1 MLQGLVDF
9 RKGRSYLTKNELSR
23 NELFQVV
30 TEREFNNILGLF
42 IRKNK
47 SYGRDADL
55 FHNFRE
61 TARRIEGNTDR
72 GAMFKVLA
80 TYVDKHW
87 VALCNRGLDDPEC
100 EERLRD
106 IIVYCLL
113 ALCLM
118 EGEEGKMRQ
127 GTLF

>member
-1 MLQGLVDF
+1 MTYEQP
-9 RKGRSYLTKNELSR
+9 S
-23 NELFQVV
+23 NELFQLVAQ
-30 TEREFNNILGLF
+30 REFSNIMELF
-42 IRKNK
+42 SRKNK
-47 SYGRDADL
+47 SYGRNADL

-118 EGEEGKMRQ
+118 EDGEVQQ

>member
-1 MLQGLVDF
+1 MN
-9 RKGRSYLTKNELSR
+9 NEQPR
-23 NELFQVV
+23 NELFQLVA
-30 TEREFNNILGLF
+30 EREFNNIMELF
-42 IRKNK
+42 SRKNK
-47 SYGRDADL
+47 CYGRDADL

-72 GAMFKVLA
+72 PAMFKVLA

-87 VALCNRGLDDPEC
+87 VALCNCGLDDPEY

-118 EGEEGKMRQ
+118 EESELQQ